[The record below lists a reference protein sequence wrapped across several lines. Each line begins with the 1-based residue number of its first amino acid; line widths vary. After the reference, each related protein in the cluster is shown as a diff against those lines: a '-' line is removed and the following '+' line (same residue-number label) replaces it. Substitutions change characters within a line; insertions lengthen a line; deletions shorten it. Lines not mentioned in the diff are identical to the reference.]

1 MLVKVGKTQKT
12 FDMEGISTENVLIL
26 SEGVNKRT
34 WMFIPSDSR
43 DVPHIV
49 FDDLE
54 YATQIEKE
62 FSGFVLYDAE
72 LEDYEIL

>member
-12 FDMEGISTENVLIL
+12 FDMKGVSTEDVLIL
-26 SEGVNKRT
+26 SEGVKKGT
-34 WMFIPSDSR
+34 WMFMPSDSR

-54 YATQIEKE
+54 YATQIATE
-62 FSGFVLYDAE
+62 FSGFVLYEAE
-72 LEDYEIL
+72 PEDYEIL

>member
-1 MLVKVGKTQKT
+1 MLVKVGKIQKT
-12 FDMEGISTENVLIL
+12 FNTKGNSKESVLIL
-26 SEGVNKRT
+26 SEGVKKGT
-34 WMFIPSDSR
+34 WMFMPSDSR

-54 YATQIEKE
+54 YAIQIATE
-62 FSGFVLYDAE
+62 FSGFVLHDAE

>member
-1 MLVKVGKTQKT
+1 
-12 FDMEGISTENVLIL
+12 
-26 SEGVNKRT
+26 
-34 WMFIPSDSR
+34 MFMPSDSR

-54 YATQIEKE
+54 YATEVATE

-72 LEDYEIL
+72 PKDYEVL